1 MEATKNSLSA
11 LQRAIARYES
21 NEALQ
26 FRPTKIFYDNV
37 GINRIR
43 FWQLAKGQKE
53 MFVSEARRLSVFF
66 RVPLEEF
73 VKNESPGTTGNSP
86 GQNALA

>member
-1 MEATKNSLSA
+1 MDTTKNSFSA

-26 FRPTKIFYDNV
+26 FRPTKVFYDNV

-53 MFVSEARRLSVFF
+53 MLVSEARRLSTYF

-73 VKNESPGTTGNSP
+73 LKKESPETTSNSP
-86 GQNALA
+86 GQNAMA